1 MSAKVRAAG
10 DCEADERSVFTS
22 AVIPKRADA
31 EGPRNDRSISC
42 NLGIFHAVWWLNL
55 TLVSRSIVPP
65 GIPLDFATNDK
76 RMLTA
81 MAQPKTSAGLL
92 MFRRRNAELEVL
104 LVHPGG
110 PYFQNKDDG
119 AWTIPK
125 GEATEGEDLLERA
138 RIEFKEELGV
148 AALGNWMD
156 LGSVKQKGGKTVH
169 AWAFAGDLE
178 DDFKLVSNT
187 FEMEW
192 PPRSGKVQRF
202 PEVDRASFFPLE
214 EARRKINVAQ
224 AVFLDRL
231 IEQLDSRRSGDI

>member
-1 MSAKVRAAG
+1 MG
-10 DCEADERSVFTS
+10 RS
-22 AVIPKRADA
+22 
-31 EGPRNDRSISC
+31 
-42 NLGIFHAVWWLNL
+42 
-55 TLVSRSIVPP
+55 
-65 GIPLDFATNDK
+65 
-76 RMLTA
+76 
-81 MAQPKTSAGLL
+81 KTSAGLL
-92 MFRRRNAELEVL
+92 MFRRKKGKLEVL

-110 PYFQNKDDG
+110 PYFQNKDKA

-125 GEATEGEDLLERA
+125 GEIESEDLLERA
-138 RIEFKEELGV
+138 KIEFAEELGI
-148 AALGNWMD
+148 AASGNWME

-169 AWAFAGDLE
+169 AWAFAGELE

-224 AVFLDRL
+224 NVFLDRL
-231 IEQLDSRRSGDI
+231 IEQLDARGSGDV